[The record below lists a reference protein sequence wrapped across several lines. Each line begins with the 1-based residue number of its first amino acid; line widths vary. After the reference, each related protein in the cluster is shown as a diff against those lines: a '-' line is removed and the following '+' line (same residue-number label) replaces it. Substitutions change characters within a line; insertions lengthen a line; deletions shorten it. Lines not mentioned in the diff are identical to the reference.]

1 MVKTYFN
8 LSPRGVKIGQPGA
21 PTGSMRSMASLPS
34 PPRRERAVLSE
45 GATKLMQEGLI
56 DAAPLSEDSNLFE
69 DLLGITRKKQDDY
82 IRDANVKATQ
92 IMGERAA
99 DRQAMA
105 NVALGPGSIYRHNAL
120 NDGTA
125 TAIDG
130 RNIDLPQYPNN
141 EAKGYNS
148 PQMQGQIDIGRDVD
162 TDIMR
167 DAIGVPP
174 PIRGNVLPPI
184 EDVRSS
190 IDKGSTYLN
199 PDFLA
204 DIPDRLKGFL
214 GNRVTQE
221 LLNNDPDA
229 RLAFMNQIG
238 KEALP
243 QPFEEVPQGSRVVG
257 RTVDGGIETVLGADR
272 APPTPQQP
280 TGLMQEANMIFPDD
294 PESARDFVEK
304 VRLKPNVAAT
314 PASAFAQGAA
324 EADVEGLLKSRE
336 SYTAAQSQ
344 LRSIAQFR
352 AGREQRSASGQP
364 AFVTGPLAGKR
375 AWVGDVINLMGG
387 DSRQI
392 SLLGAVEA
400 YDVMDAATKDMALTL
415 VSSIEGLRGT
425 NLALNLTQDAVANAS
440 RSQQGSKAVEAMMEA
455 TAKQQIASN
464 IIYEKYARLGD
475 VYAEGYPGL
484 YEELRAS
491 DELFIGRAGPIVTT
505 ILSEGRGKTKS
516 WRETI
521 EEVEGAAI
529 AQVSPEVKKKKI
541 EQAISLMDGLTGSQ
555 FSLASMESFRAQ
567 RGDEDLKITLEEY
580 IKDNPNDNAAQA
592 AYIREYG
599 Q

>member
-1 MVKTYFN
+1 MAKTYFN

-45 GATKLMQEGLI
+45 GAAKLIQEGLI
-56 DAAPLSEDSNLFE
+56 DAAPLSEDSNWLE
-69 DLLGITRKKQDDY
+69 DLFGVTRKRQDDY

-130 RNIDLPQYPNN
+130 RNIDISSLPP
-141 EAKGYNS
+141 
-148 PQMQGQIDIGRDVD
+148 PPMQGQIDIGRDVD
-162 TDIMR
+162 MGVMQ

-229 RLAFMNQIG
+229 RLAFMNQISA
-238 KEALP
+238 EALP
-243 QPFEEVPQGSRVVG
+243 PPFETITQGSRVVARNEAG
-257 RTVDGGIETVLGADR
+257 EIDQVLGVDR

-294 PESARDFVEK
+294 PQAAAEFVEA

-415 VSSIEGLRGT
+415 VGSVEGLRGT

-491 DELFIGRAGPIVTT
+491 DELFIGRAGPLVTT
-505 ILSEGRGKTKS
+505 ILSEGRGTTKS
-516 WRETI
+516 WKETI

-529 AQVSPEVKKKKI
+529 AQVSPEVG
-541 EQAISLMDGLTGSQ
+541 QAISLMDGLIGSQ
-555 FSLASMESFRAQ
+555 FSPVSMESFRVQ
-567 RGDEDLKITLEEY
+567 RGDEDLKGTLESY
-580 IKDNPNDNAAQA
+580 MKDNPNDNAAKA